1 MKIVI
6 RADASIEIGIG
17 HIMRCLTL
25 ADALQKQGA
34 EVSFICRAHEGNLIQ
49 YIEDKGFIVF
59 PLELSLAE
67 EKLSY
72 HIDSTTL
79 AHQSWLGT
87 TQNDDANV
95 CQPILEKIC
104 PDWLLVDH
112 YALDYRWQNQLK
124 EKYKKLMV
132 IDDLADRKHDCDLLL
147 DQTFGRKEEDYADLV
162 PSYCSLLLGA
172 HFALLRPEFSQWRE
186 SSLLRRARPELK
198 NILIS
203 MGGIDKKNLTGQV
216 LEALKKC
223 TLPSDLTIT
232 VVLGAAT
239 PNIDTI
245 KKLAVTMPNITNIKV
260 NVENMAELMAN
271 ADLAIG
277 AAGATTWERCCL
289 GLPSIQLV
297 IADNQKFIAKNLSKV
312 NVIEYIEDL
321 STLPLRL
328 NEIDKKLNKLS
339 LLSSTVTDGS
349 GSEIVCDS
357 IISDVTLDEKI
368 TLRPISVDDCEYI
381 YSLQTNEARKFSR
394 NPSKPAWNEHIEWF
408 SAIINE
414 NISVLFVVM
423 LGQQAAGFL
432 RFDNIDGD
440 DIEVSIII
448 APIYS
453 GRGIAKTSLKQA
465 FRLQPKKY
473 FKAAIHKEN
482 IPSQK
487 VFEKIGF
494 TKLGE
499 SGSFFQYAMSNC

>member
-6 RADASIEIGIG
+6 RADASIEIGTG

-25 ADALQKQGA
+25 ADVLQKQGA
-34 EVSFICRAHEGNLIQ
+34 EVSFICRVHKGNLIQ
-49 YIEDKGFIVF
+49 YIQDKGYVVYT
-59 PLELSLAE
+59 LELALCQ
-67 EKLSY
+67 KKNLSN
-72 HIDSTTL
+72 DDNNAL
-79 AHQSWLGT
+79 AHQNWLGT
-87 TQNDDANV
+87 TQNDDAKI
-95 CQPILEKIC
+95 CQPILEKLC

-132 IDDLADRKHDCDLLL
+132 IDDLADRKHNCDLLL
-147 DQTFGRKEEDYADLV
+147 DQTFGRKEEDYVDLV
-162 PSYCSLLLGA
+162 PCHCTLLLGSY
-172 HFALLRPEFSQWRE
+172 FALLRPEFSLWRE
-186 SSLLRRARPELK
+186 YSLQRRAKPKLK

-203 MGGIDKKNLTGQV
+203 LGGIDKNNLTGQILKV
-216 LEALKKC
+216 LKNC
-223 TLPSDLTIT
+223 SLPNDLTIT

-239 PNIDTI
+239 PNIDSI
-245 KKLAVTMPNITNIKV
+245 KQLATNMPYVTNVKINI
-260 NVENMAELMAN
+260 ENMAELMAN

-297 IADNQKFIAKNLSKV
+297 IADNQIFIAKNLSEA

-321 STLPLRL
+321 SKLPLKL
-328 NEIDKKLNKLS
+328 NNIMKKLKKIS
-339 LLSSTVTDGS
+339 LLSSAITDGS

-357 IISDVTLDEKI
+357 IISELSVDEKI

-381 YSLQTNEARKFSR
+381 YSLQTDEARKFSR
-394 NPSKPAWNEHIEWF
+394 NPSEPAWNEHVQWF
-408 SAIINE
+408 ATIINE
-414 NISVLFVVM
+414 EVSVLFVVM
-423 LGQQAAGFL
+423 LGQQTAGLL
-432 RFDNIDGD
+432 RFDNIDGN

-448 APIYS
+448 APNYS
-453 GRGIAKTSLKQA
+453 GRGIAKKSLKQA
-465 FRLQPKKY
+465 FTLQPKKC

-487 VFEKIGF
+487 VFENIGF

-499 SGSFFQYAMSNC
+499 SGSFFHYAMSNC